1 MVLCEGAGVRTMCES
16 MHDVE
21 RLWGCEVRRVSN
33 LLLVAGYHI
42 HDGRVSWLTLEVDLA
57 RLNK

>member
-1 MVLCEGAGVRTMCES
+1 MMFR
-16 MHDVE
+16 
-21 RLWGCEVRRVSN
+21 GCEVRRVSN

-42 HDGRVSWLTLEVDLA
+42 HDGGVSWLTLEVDLA

>member
-1 MVLCEGAGVRTMCES
+1 